1 MPHAS
6 QLGLVQVL
14 EVASRPGLSE
24 FALAGI
30 VDGSGAF
37 DSMIIDVVLCRRGA
51 RLVMPQIVAKLKA
64 SLTLSN
70 IGRLKELLP
79 VLESEKLVEQ
89 IAISDEQVIAQVKT
103 RGSAAIYALR
113 QDRQEVLLSK
123 IRALVIAE
131 PEAAEAVNLLGFLL
145 DFDRGPS
152 NADGPRPETIELATN
167 WCLQFRND
175 AKIDSILHR
184 LLWRKP
190 IAKIISLSRE
200 RQAQADIHN
209 KTFLLSGLLEAERK
223 PNFKRVKKWFGE
235 AERNNL
241 DDFVVYS
248 WLRASHGKGRAMEF
262 AKAHL
267 RTTVAPRWMVLSL
280 MLERYQRSKHT
291 YRWLGRFIKTR
302 IGKKIIQ
309 SHMADIVRA
318 SPTKVNFELAKRV
331 IKLAPIGDRCNIV
344 NQLLAFTQ
352 DEELVA
358 IAKCL
363 VAESPD
369 APLSFRLVRRL
380 CKIDPAF
387 AVPWLADWAETALAR
402 QQYEAFVSILS
413 VSSEPKYLEM
423 ARAVLFANDREGLP
437 ETFMGKANLLR
448 QMLKHDQ
455 SPEFLA
461 YIQAFLERQ
470 NHKIAEIKRLAKRCA
485 EVLQP

>member
-1 MPHAS
+1 MSHAS

-14 EVASRPGLSE
+14 EFASRPGLSE

-30 VDGSGAF
+30 VDGSGSF

-51 RLVMPQIVAKLKA
+51 RLVVPQIVAKLKA

-79 VLESEKLVEQ
+79 VLESEKLVAQ

-103 RGSAAIYALR
+103 RGSAAMYALR

-131 PEAAEAVNLLGFLL
+131 PEASEAVNLLSFLL

-184 LLWRKP
+184 LLWWKP

-209 KTFLLSGLLEAERK
+209 KTFLLSGLLEAEGK
-223 PNFKRVKKWFGE
+223 PNFKRIKKWFGE
-235 AERNNL
+235 AERNSL

-267 RTTVAPRWMVLSL
+267 RTAVAPSWLVFSL
-280 MLERYQRSKHT
+280 MLERYQGSKHT
-291 YRWLGRFIKTR
+291 NRWLGRFIKTR
-302 IGKKIIQ
+302 VGTRIIQ

-318 SPTKVNFELAKRV
+318 SPTKVNLELAKEV
-331 IKLAPIGDRCNIV
+331 IGLAPIDARGKIV
-344 NQLLAFTQ
+344 NQLLAFSQ

-358 IAKCL
+358 IAKHL

-369 APLSFRLVRRL
+369 APLSFRLVRGL

-413 VSSEPKYLEM
+413 VSSEPKYLDM
-423 ARAVLFANDREGLP
+423 ARAILFANDREGLP
-437 ETFMGKANLLR
+437 EAFIGKANLLR
-448 QMLKHDQ
+448 RMLKHDQ
-455 SPEFLA
+455 SAEFLA
-461 YIQAFLERQ
+461 YVQAFLERQ
-470 NHKIAEIKRLAKRCA
+470 NHSVAEIRWLAKSYA